1 MWVLC
6 DNSSLSALAEL
17 DLMEVLYRI
26 LGPIAI
32 PASVAAE
39 SGHRGAPEALREWI
53 AHPPHWLTL
62 LPDPIEC
69 LEETLVLGAGE
80 AAAITLAWLH
90 RESSYLVLDEK
101 RGRTIAKSLGLRVT
115 GLLAILTQAAICG
128 LLDFEEVLARLTA
141 TGFRLTP
148 SLIEEARLR
157 VKRGLES

>member
-6 DNSSLSALAEL
+6 DNSTLSALAEL
-17 DLMEVLYRI
+17 DLIEVLYRI

-39 SGHRGAPEALREWI
+39 SGHQGAPEALKEWI
-53 AHPPHWLTL
+53 ANPPPWLTI
-62 LPDPIEC
+62 LPDPAEF
-69 LEETLVLGAGE
+69 LDETLVLGPGE
-80 AAAITLAWLH
+80 AATITLAWLH
-90 RESSYLVLDEK
+90 RDSSYLVLDEK

-115 GLLAILTQAAICG
+115 GLLAILTQAAIDG
-128 LLDFEEVLARLTA
+128 LLNFEDVLARLIA
-141 TGFRLTP
+141 TGFRLSP